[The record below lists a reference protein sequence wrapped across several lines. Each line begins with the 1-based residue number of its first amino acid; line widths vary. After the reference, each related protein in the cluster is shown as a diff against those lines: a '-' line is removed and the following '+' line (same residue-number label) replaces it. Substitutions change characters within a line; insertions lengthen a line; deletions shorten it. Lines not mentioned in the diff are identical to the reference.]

1 MLANKKYC
9 GFSFAYN
16 TYSTSYP
23 KPKRITNKGEHIKAE
38 MAEHHEP
45 IIPTELFDKVQEIRV
60 SRSNVEIDEN
70 GNSKRKGSR
79 YSSKTISK

>member
-1 MLANKKYC
+1 
-9 GFSFAYN
+9 
-16 TYSTSYP
+16 
-23 KPKRITNKGEHIKAE
+23 